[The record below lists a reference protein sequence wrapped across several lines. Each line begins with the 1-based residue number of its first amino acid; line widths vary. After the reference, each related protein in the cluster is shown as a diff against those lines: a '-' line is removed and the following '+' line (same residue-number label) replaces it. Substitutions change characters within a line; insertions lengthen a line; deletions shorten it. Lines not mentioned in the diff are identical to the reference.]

1 MLIVTGGLGF
11 IGSNLVYGL
20 NKINQNNIIIC
31 DTANSKLK
39 KNYLKKAK
47 YKKIISPPSFF
58 YFLEKNKKKIK
69 YIFHLGAITATTS
82 LDFKKLLK
90 NNLEFSIK
98 ILKFC
103 TNNKIGFIYA
113 SSASTYGD
121 GSNGFNDYENYVYL
135 NKLKPLNLY
144 GRSKHFFDLY
154 ISEKVKKKK
163 KKLPVQWV
171 GLKFFN
177 VYGKNEKHKKKQMS
191 IISYLTPLINKNQK
205 INLFKSHNKNFKD
218 GEQKRDFIHV
228 SDCISVILW
237 FYKNK
242 KISGLFNVGTG
253 KARTFIDTIKILFKQ
268 LNKKEKINFI
278 DTPKNIR
285 KHYQYFT
292 KANLNKLKKYG
303 YKKKFKDIEDGIKL
317 FVKENKENY

>member
-163 KKLPVQWV
+163 KKITSSM
-171 GLKFFN
+171 G
-177 VYGKNEKHKKKQMS
+177 
-191 IISYLTPLINKNQK
+191 
-205 INLFKSHNKNFKD
+205 
-218 GEQKRDFIHV
+218 
-228 SDCISVILW
+228 W
-237 FYKNK
+237 FE
-242 KISGLFNVGTG
+242 IF
-253 KARTFIDTIKILFKQ
+253 
-268 LNKKEKINFI
+268 
-278 DTPKNIR
+278 
-285 KHYQYFT
+285 
-292 KANLNKLKKYG
+292 
-303 YKKKFKDIEDGIKL
+303 
-317 FVKENKENY
+317 

>member
-1 MLIVTGGLGF
+1 MLIVTGGVGF

-39 KNYLKKAK
+39 KNYLKKSK
-47 YKKIISPPSFF
+47 YKKIVSPSNFF

-90 NNLEFSIK
+90 NNLEFPIK

-121 GSNGFNDYENYVYL
+121 GSNDFNDNENYVYL

-154 ISEKVKKKK
+154 ISEKIKKKK
-163 KKLPVQWV
+163 KITNSM
-171 GLKFFN
+171 G
-177 VYGKNEKHKKKQMS
+177 
-191 IISYLTPLINKNQK
+191 
-205 INLFKSHNKNFKD
+205 
-218 GEQKRDFIHV
+218 
-228 SDCISVILW
+228 W
-237 FYKNK
+237 FE
-242 KISGLFNVGTG
+242 IF
-253 KARTFIDTIKILFKQ
+253 
-268 LNKKEKINFI
+268 
-278 DTPKNIR
+278 
-285 KHYQYFT
+285 
-292 KANLNKLKKYG
+292 
-303 YKKKFKDIEDGIKL
+303 
-317 FVKENKENY
+317 

>member
-121 GSNGFNDYENYVYL
+121 GSNGFNDNENYVYL

-163 KKLPVQWV
+163 KITSSM
-171 GLKFFN
+171 G
-177 VYGKNEKHKKKQMS
+177 
-191 IISYLTPLINKNQK
+191 
-205 INLFKSHNKNFKD
+205 
-218 GEQKRDFIHV
+218 
-228 SDCISVILW
+228 W
-237 FYKNK
+237 FE
-242 KISGLFNVGTG
+242 IF
-253 KARTFIDTIKILFKQ
+253 
-268 LNKKEKINFI
+268 
-278 DTPKNIR
+278 
-285 KHYQYFT
+285 
-292 KANLNKLKKYG
+292 
-303 YKKKFKDIEDGIKL
+303 
-317 FVKENKENY
+317 